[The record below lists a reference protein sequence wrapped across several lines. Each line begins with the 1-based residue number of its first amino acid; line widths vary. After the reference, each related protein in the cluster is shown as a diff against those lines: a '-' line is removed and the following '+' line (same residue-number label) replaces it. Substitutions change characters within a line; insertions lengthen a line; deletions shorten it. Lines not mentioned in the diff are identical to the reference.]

1 MPCVAAKRFFFFKD
15 VFLPSVIF
23 YINFAFL
30 FLLLNLYKVKFAF
43 FLLNLLFSLLSVL
56 LVLYT
61 KRSVCVCVCVC
72 VLGKTANIN
81 CFFSERAVRQKL
93 PNPPLPSL
101 HHYLL
106 HF

>member
-1 MPCVAAKRFFFFKD
+1 MVVQRLKDQAPSAEGGVQSLVWELGSPHAMCCSQKIFFFKD

-72 VLGKTANIN
+72 V
-81 CFFSERAVRQKL
+81 CVRQD
-93 PNPPLPSL
+93 S
-101 HHYLL
+101 
-106 HF
+106 